1 MNENF
6 VGKANEQI
14 IRSETQNNET
24 KVALRYYKLNT
35 VVFLMREKWPAK
47 CRKNLC
53 H

>member
-24 KVALRYYKLNT
+24 KVALRSL
-35 VVFLMREKWPAK
+35 
-47 CRKNLC
+47 
-53 H
+53 